1 MKMPCK
7 LCEKSIH
14 PQKIDGVACTHSS
27 FPPVFNGSVP
37 QGMEPIT
44 FGLQAGLTNNPF
56 FQIPQLNMMLTAYL
70 LRGEKCTVRN
80 NFNLPKL
87 CT

>member
-14 PQKIDGVACTHSS
+14 PQKIDGVACTHSP
-27 FPPVFNGSVP
+27 FPTVFNGTLPS
-37 QGMEPIT
+37 GLEPIT
-44 FGLQAGLTNNPF
+44 FGLQAGLPNNPF

-70 LRGEKCTVRN
+70 LRGEK
-80 NFNLPKL
+80 L
-87 CT
+87 